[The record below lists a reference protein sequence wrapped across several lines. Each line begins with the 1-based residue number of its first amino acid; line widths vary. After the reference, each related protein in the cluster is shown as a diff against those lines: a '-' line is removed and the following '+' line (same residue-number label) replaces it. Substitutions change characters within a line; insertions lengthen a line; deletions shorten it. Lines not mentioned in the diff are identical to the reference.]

1 MRYSI
6 TQSALCMALLVCP
19 AMAQVLNIPA
29 GSSGKFT
36 GGPITLGP
44 LQAAQMNSN
53 IFTING
59 QNPNN
64 TPLAG
69 PSGSVSML
77 DLKAPGKAKREYDKG
92 YQFLMKKDAQS
103 AIDHLKLATKIY
115 PKYVSAHN
123 ALGTAYLNLNQNE

>member
-1 MRYSI
+1 MRYPI
-6 TQSALCMALLVCP
+6 IQSAVFMVLIASP
-19 AMAQVLNIPA
+19 AIGQILSLPNS
-29 GSSGKFT
+29 SSGKF
-36 GGPITLGP
+36 GGNGIAMGP
-44 LQAAQMNSN
+44 LQAAGLESSFFLINS
-53 IFTING
+53 
-59 QNPNN
+59 QSPNN

-69 PSGSVSML
+69 PSGSISML
-77 DLKAPGKAKREYDKG
+77 DLKAPGKARREYNKG